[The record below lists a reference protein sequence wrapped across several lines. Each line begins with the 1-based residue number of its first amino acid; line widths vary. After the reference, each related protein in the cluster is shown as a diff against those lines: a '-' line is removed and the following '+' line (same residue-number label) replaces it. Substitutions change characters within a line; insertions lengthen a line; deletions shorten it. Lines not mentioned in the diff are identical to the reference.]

1 MENNMKNTVKGVVL
15 ILATTSLFALYGC
28 DSSEE
33 PLEEAG
39 ETIEESMEETGE
51 AIEEAAEKTKE
62 SLEESTDNTN

>member
-1 MENNMKNTVKGVVL
+1 MKNTVKGVVL
-15 ILATTSLFALYGC
+15 IFATISLFALYGC